1 VVGDSG
7 SRNSFGAIGRVS
19 AGSIGVK
26 SLAMKNLRLA
36 ILDLVA
42 AIAGLPGLSKTF
54 AHDFVIDVW
63 WRNKLKDRPN

>member
-1 VVGDSG
+1 
-7 SRNSFGAIGRVS
+7 VS